1 MRAPLGWWRHSLAFR
16 VIATTLVASTIALT
30 GLGMM
35 LLSRVT
41 DGLLAS
47 RQRTAMSE
55 STAGLIDAQRI
66 ISSST
71 TAAAST
77 SPAVL
82 VDNVITAL
90 AARAGQPALYEVLLL
105 AGPNAQSSA
114 PERGTNLVLEDSVP
128 PPLRTV
134 VSKSSR
140 QAWTYT
146 TVRYLN
152 GRSVT
157 GLVVGAPLLIP
168 GIGEYELYQLYPL
181 AQEQQTIDLVRSAV
195 LVVGALLSLLL
206 GVIAWVVTSQV
217 VSPIRAAAATAERL
231 ANGRLTERL
240 AVRGEDDLAKL
251 AISFNEMAAA
261 LQDQIRRLESLSR
274 LQQRFVSDVSH
285 ELRTPLTTVRM
296 AADML
301 YDARDTLDE
310 ASARAAELL
319 QQQLD
324 RFELLLGDLLE
335 ISRFDAGAA
344 SLEVDRVDLSAAT
357 RASIAALEPMAAQR
371 GSSIELHTQHEATY
385 ATIDQRRVDRIV
397 RNLIANA
404 IEHGEGKPIDVT
416 VASDEDVVAV
426 SVRDRGL
433 GLKPGEA
440 SLVFNRFWRA
450 DPSRKRTIGGTG
462 LGLAIALEDARL
474 HGGWLDAWGAPGRGA
489 NFRLVLPRDPGRE
502 VTHGLLPLDPEEAM
516 VEQP

>member
-1 MRAPLGWWRHSLAFR
+1 MRAPLTWWRRSLAFR

-30 GLGMM
+30 ALGM
-35 LLSRVT
+35 LLLGRVT
-41 DGLLAS
+41 DGLLSS
-47 RQRTAMSE
+47 RQLTAMSE
-55 STAGLIDAQRI
+55 STAGLIDAQRLI
-66 ISSST
+66 ASST
-71 TAAAST
+71 SAAAGA

-82 VDNVITAL
+82 VDNVVTAL

-105 AGPNAQSSA
+105 SAPSAESSA
-114 PERGTNLVLEDSVP
+114 PERGTNLVLEGSVP
-128 PPLRTV
+128 AALRTV
-134 VSKSSR
+134 VSKSLR

-146 TVRYLN
+146 TIRYLN

-168 GIGEYELYQLYPL
+168 GLGEYELYQLYPL

-195 LVVGALLSLLL
+195 LVVGALLTLLL
-206 GVIAWVVTSQV
+206 GAIAWVITSQV

-310 ASARAAELL
+310 ASRRAAELL

-344 SLEVDRVDLSAAT
+344 SLEVDRVDLAATT

-371 GSSIELHTQHEATY
+371 GSAIELHTQHEGTY

-404 IEHGEGKPIDVT
+404 IEHGEGKPIDIT

-426 SVRDRGL
+426 SVRDHGL

-474 HGGWLDAWGAPGRGA
+474 HGGWLDAWGAPGQGA

-502 VTHGLLPLDPEEAM
+502 VTHGLIPLDPDESLMEH
-516 VEQP
+516 